1 MKHSDLPFYKNLTMK
16 YLLLGMILFFC
27 SATQGQNKIL
37 GILGSSTAA
46 GTGASVPA
54 NSWVNKVT
62 QYYTNASVLSQT
74 YNLALAGYDPYYAMP
89 TGYVPPAG
97 RPSPD
102 TERNIT
108 KVLTYSPD
116 VVIISF
122 VSNNYNVYSFEEIK
136 STLNTIYTEAINAG
150 KRAFVT
156 TTQPRTSFSQV
167 NREKLR
173 DIKDSIIKWYGIYS
187 INFFDPIVDPV
198 DLSIKAEYRFSGD
211 QIHINDAGHEVLYQQ
226 VIAKDIF
233 SSTLNASIKNFN
245 GRRKSSTEVL
255 ISWLASDETPGTVY
269 TLEKKT
275 GNGGF
280 KSVASIN
287 ANNSAGEQE
296 YSLIDTK
303 ATGTNIQYR
312 LKITWGSN
320 TRYSNIIYI
329 QSRNVNEKF
338 VIRGNPATSQL
349 NLLIESDAKTNATI
363 FIHDLNGRVVI
374 QQPVSL
380 MPGSNLVTVPVSNLP
395 RGQYITTGNIGDQ
408 LYRAVFQKQ

>member
-1 MKHSDLPFYKNLTMK
+1 MK

-27 SATQGQNKIL
+27 SASQGQNKIL

-89 TGYVPPAG
+89 TGYIPPAG

-122 VSNNYNVYSFEEIK
+122 ASNNYNIYSFEEIK

-187 INFFDPIVDPV
+187 INFFDPIADPV

-211 QIHINDAGHEVLYQQ
+211 QIHINDAGHDVLYQQ

-233 SSTLNASIKNFN
+233 SSTLNANIKNFN

-255 ISWLASDETPGTVY
+255 ISWSASDETPGTIY

-280 KSVASIN
+280 KSIASVN
-287 ANNSAGEQE
+287 AGTSSGEQE
-296 YSLIDTK
+296 YNLSDTK
-303 ATGTNIQYR
+303 ATGTNLQYR

-320 TRYSNIIYI
+320 NRYSNIIYI

-349 NLLIESDAKTNATI
+349 NLLIESEEKTNATI

-395 RGQYITTGNIGDQ
+395 RGQYITTGNLGDK

>member
-1 MKHSDLPFYKNLTMK
+1 MK
-16 YLLLGMILFFC
+16 YLLLGLALFCGSF
-27 SATQGQNKIL
+27 TQGQNKVL

-46 GTGASVPA
+46 GFGASAPE

-62 QYYTNASVLSQT
+62 QYYTITLFPLQT
-74 YNLALAGYDPYYAMP
+74 YNLASGGYDPYHGMP
-89 TGYVPPAG
+89 TGFVPPAG

-102 TERNIT
+102 INRNIT

-122 VSNNYNVYSFEEIK
+122 VSNNFNVYSFEEIK

-150 KRAFVT
+150 RRPFVT

-167 NREKLR
+167 NRQKLR
-173 DIKDSIIKWYGIYS
+173 DIKDSIVKWYGIYS
-187 INFFDPIVDPV
+187 INFFDPLVDPV
-198 DLSIKAEYRFSGD
+198 DLSIKAEYRYSGD
-211 QIHINDAGHEVLYQQ
+211 QVHINDAGHEVLFQQ

-233 SSTLNASIKNFN
+233 LFTLNPTIRNFN
-245 GRRKSSTEVL
+245 ARRKSSSEVL
-255 ISWLASDETPGTVY
+255 IGWSASDESPGTIY
-269 TLEKKT
+269 TLEKKS
-275 GNGGF
+275 GIGGF
-280 KSVASIN
+280 KPVAAVEAKN
-287 ANNSAGEQE
+287 LRGEQE
-296 YSLIDTK
+296 YNLSDTK
-303 ATGTNIQYR
+303 ATGSNLQYR
-312 LKITWGSN
+312 LKIAWGTNS
-320 TRYSNIIYI
+320 RYSNVIYI

-349 NLLIESDAKTNATI
+349 NLLIESDEKTNATI

-374 QQPVSL
+374 QQPISL

-395 RGQYITTGNIGDQ
+395 RGQYITTGNIKDR